1 MLDRGQIACLLPHAG
16 SMILLD
22 AIESWDVT
30 GIRCRTESHLRA
42 DNPLRRDGRLAAI
55 VGVEYGMQAAAAH
68 GALTAGDALP
78 AVGLLAGLRGVFLSG
93 ERLDDAGF
101 GCLRITATLEHAE
114 KHGAVYGFTIAA
126 DDGRL
131 LVTGR
136 GTIARV
142 GAP

>member
-1 MLDRGQIACLLPHAG
+1 
-16 SMILLD
+16 MILLD
-22 AIESWDVT
+22 AIEGWDAKE
-30 GIRCRTESHLRA
+30 IRCRTESHLRA

-68 GALTAGDALP
+68 GALTAGDAKP
-78 AVGLLAGLRGVFLSG
+78 AAGLLVGLRGVALSE
-93 ERLDDAGF
+93 ERLDDAAF

-114 KHGAVYGFTIAA
+114 EHGAVYGFTIAA

-131 LVTGR
+131 LVSGR